1 MESRYTEALSISIK
15 QCIGDSMVLGDI
27 IRVEDANTYIVKIPP
42 DSQKERIGRFVKIKK
57 NDRIIV
63 GVIKNIT
70 HSVREDLIPYIE
82 PNMQPKYAPF
92 NEDFR
97 NSYYVVHGLGVISNG
112 VKYDID
118 SPPDVRDAVEI
129 LNPAELKE
137 FHTSSGKPSV
147 AYFHSNRDALDK
159 NVLMRMVEQV
169 EAQLPECS
177 AMLKLVRKYIERGR

>member
-1 MESRYTEALSISIK
+1 
-15 QCIGDSMVLGDI
+15 MVLGDI